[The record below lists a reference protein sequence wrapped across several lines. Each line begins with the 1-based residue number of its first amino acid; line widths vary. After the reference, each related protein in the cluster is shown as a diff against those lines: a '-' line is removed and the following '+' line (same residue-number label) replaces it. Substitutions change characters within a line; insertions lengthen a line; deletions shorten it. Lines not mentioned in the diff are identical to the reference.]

1 MSNRAKVALSVDLQ
15 YTVTT
20 MFIKVSILLFYRR
33 FSSHVITPVL
43 HWALRGTIAFIVT
56 THIAIQIALVTSCRP
71 ISAFWLQ
78 VDPHWAASHVSGKDY
93 VCDSEAIVILS
104 SIALVS
110 VQDFMTVFLPMTLLS
125 KIKLPFRQKVGLA
138 AIFSLGVV

>member
-1 MSNRAKVALSVDLQ
+1 M
-15 YTVTT
+15 
-20 MFIKVSILLFYRR
+20 
-33 FSSHVITPVL
+33 
-43 HWALRGTIAFIVT
+43 AFIVA

-78 VDPHWAASHVSGKDY
+78 VDPDWAASHVEGKDY
-93 VCDSEAIVILS
+93 MCDSESTVILS

-110 VQDFMTVFLPMTLLS
+110 LQDFMIVLLPMTLLS

-138 AIFSLGVV
+138 VIFSLAFL